1 MRILIVEDEQIIAA
15 DLASQLARL
24 GHEVVG
30 MASEGQEAI
39 DLAERA
45 RPGLV
50 LMDIQLEGEMAG
62 TEAARAIQERTGAE
76 ILFVT
81 AFPNILLREPAGL
94 ARPAVCLGKPFS
106 HIQLEAALD
115 AALRKRA

>member
-15 DLASQLARL
+15 DLAGQLERL

-30 MASEGQEAI
+30 MASEGREAV
-39 DLAERA
+39 DLAGQVHPA
-45 RPGLV
+45 LV

-62 TEAARAIQERTGAE
+62 TEVARAIQDRTGAG

-81 AFPNILLREPAGL
+81 AFPNVLLREPPAL
-94 ARPAVCLGKPFS
+94 TKPAVCLGKPFS
-106 HIQLEAALD
+106 QVQLEAALD
-115 AALRKRA
+115 SALRQLR